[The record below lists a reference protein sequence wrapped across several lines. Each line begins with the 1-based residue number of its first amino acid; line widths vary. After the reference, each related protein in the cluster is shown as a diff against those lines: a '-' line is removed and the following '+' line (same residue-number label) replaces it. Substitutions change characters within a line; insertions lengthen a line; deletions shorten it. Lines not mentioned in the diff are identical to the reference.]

1 MRIVPLLL
9 LLLPGFTAV
18 QSQIPKEAISMEDA
32 AFDGSF
38 ASRIMPKIDGK
49 LLNLSKE
56 ELKNT
61 HLSYTLVTPF
71 AAKQVTKTV
80 QPSPDG
86 RFSLELD
93 YAFPYQQIWF
103 NADEK
108 FYTSLTVNKDL
119 FLELDMEKIKA
130 LKDEDFNNKGV
141 RFMGTDGPMNV
152 YLNNYILFK
161 RSEQMALSKTMQE
174 LVFSQQKNA
183 DAILSDYN
191 KIFGGIRKIAQ
202 EYITLNPSA
211 YGWIIENEV
220 QSGYYSNLLPLYWN
234 KLMNDSLWQQLKQHK
249 SYLVSNDG
257 AGFYN
262 YLYTYVQYIPTNPR
276 QISLTQTAH
285 RLDSLFPPSKADFL
299 KLCASSQKNLQD
311 QKESLGYLVN
321 NMQTNWCKTVL
332 QSEYTRTVAK
342 IDQANQ
348 LLSKSADG
356 TAPVTDFGKPIL
368 QTVFGAS
375 MYEISNTKAADF
387 LARLKQSFPGKA
399 LVLDLWAT
407 WCAPCLSEMP
417 HSKKLQQNTKD
428 LPVVFVYLCTSNS
441 SDKDKWKTK
450 VAELQQPGIHFF
462 IDEQLDH
469 ELSQLFSFSGYPG
482 YAFIGKDGK
491 YKPGAIQW
499 MSQMDKNKL
508 AGLLR

>member
-1 MRIVPLLL
+1 MRTILLL
-9 LLLPGFTAV
+9 LFLLSGFTAV
-18 QSQIPKEAISMEDA
+18 QSQMSQEAISMEDA
-32 AFDGSF
+32 AFDESF
-38 ASRIMPKIDGK
+38 TDRIMPKIDGK

-56 ELKNT
+56 ELKSI

-71 AAKQVTKTV
+71 SAKQVTKTV

-86 RFSLELD
+86 SFSLELD

-119 FLELDMEKIKA
+119 FLELDMEKIKT

-141 RFMGTDGPMNV
+141 RFTGTDGPMNV

-161 RSEQMALSKTMQE
+161 RSEQLALSKAMQD
-174 LVFSQQKNA
+174 LLFSQQKNIA
-183 DAILSDYN
+183 TILPDYN
-191 KIFGGIRKIAQ
+191 KIFEGIRKIAQ
-202 EYITLNPSA
+202 EYITLHPSP

-220 QSGYYSNLLPLYWN
+220 QSEYYNNLLPRYWN
-234 KLMNDSLWQQLKQHK
+234 KLMNDSLWQQIKQHK
-249 SYLVSNDG
+249 SYLVSNNG

-262 YLYTYVQYIPTNPR
+262 YLYTYVQYIPSDSK
-276 QISLTQTAH
+276 QVSLAQTAH
-285 RLDSLFPPSKADFL
+285 RLDSLFPAAKADFL
-299 KLCASSQKNLQD
+299 KLCANNQKNLQE
-311 QKESLGYLVN
+311 QKENLEYLIN

-342 IDQANQ
+342 IDQVNQ
-348 LLSKSADG
+348 LLSKSTDG
-356 TAPVTDFGKPIL
+356 ATPVTDFGKPIL

-375 MYEISNTKAADF
+375 MYEISNTKAEDF
-387 LARLKQSFPGKA
+387 LARLKRSFPGKA
-399 LVLDLWAT
+399 LILDLWAT

-417 HSKKLQQNTKD
+417 HSKKLQQNAKD
-428 LPVVFVYLCTSNS
+428 LPVVFVYLCTSSS
-441 SDKDKWKTK
+441 SDKNKWKTK

-482 YAFIGKDGK
+482 YAFIGKDGQ
-491 YKPGAIQW
+491 YKPDAIQW

-508 AGLLR
+508 TRLLR